1 MYVRLFIVFYLPTIR
16 IILLYS
22 SSQRQCARRWFAA
35 EAVSTSSS
43 TAPPPPPKLSSSDP
57 KILRI
62 VDDISSLTLLQ
73 AADLVTE
80 LKVSCVQFSSHR
92 SKELKRTPLLF
103 RRN

>member
-1 MYVRLFIVFYLPTIR
+1 MYVRLLIVFYLPTIH
-16 IILLYS
+16 IILLCS

-35 EAVSTSSS
+35 EAVSTSTSS
-43 TAPPPPPKLSSSDP
+43 APPPPPKLSSSDP

-80 LKVSCVQFSSHR
+80 LKVSCVLSSSHN
-92 SKELKRTPLLF
+92 KKLKHTPLLS